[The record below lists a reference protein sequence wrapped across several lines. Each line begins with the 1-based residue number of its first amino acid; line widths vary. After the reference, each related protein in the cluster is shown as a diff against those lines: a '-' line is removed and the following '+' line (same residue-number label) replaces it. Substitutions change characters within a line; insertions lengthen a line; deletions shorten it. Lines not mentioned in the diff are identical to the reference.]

1 MAQAS
6 STSHYVLLG
15 KTSKRVTMIAKRD
28 RPEQI
33 RELRRQGLSVS
44 DICEQVGVTRQT
56 VWRHCRGLE
65 PVPPAPVLDSNGHAP
80 LDLEAAQSVGLGVL
94 VDKARNGSVSAAA
107 HVFRATSA
115 ELRVNRCTDHV
126 AAEDVVKALQAQY
139 GLWRMHL
146 QGAFVRRLLLE
157 YDVDPARIEGL
168 VDDAID
174 AITKELNLRFESAEE
189 NTHA

>member
-1 MAQAS
+1 MVA
-6 STSHYVLLG
+6 
-15 KTSKRVTMIAKRD
+15 KTDRHAK
-28 RPEQI
+28 I
-33 RELRRQGLSVS
+33 RAARRQGLTVV
-44 DICEQVGVTRQT
+44 DICERLKVSRQT
-56 VWRHCRGLE
+56 VWRACKGIE
-65 PVPPAPVLDSNGHAP
+65 PVEPTPAPTPDSNGHV
-80 LDLEAAQSVGLGVL
+80 DLETAQSVGLDVL

-107 HVFRATSA
+107 HVFKIASA
-115 ELRVNRCTDHV
+115 ELRVNRCTDHI

-174 AITKELNLRFESAEE
+174 AITKELNLRFESEE

>member
-1 MAQAS
+1 MVA
-6 STSHYVLLG
+6 
-15 KTSKRVTMIAKRD
+15 KTD
-28 RPEQI
+28 RHDAI
-33 RELRRQGLSVS
+33 RQLRRQGLTVG
-44 DICEQVGVTRQT
+44 DIASKIGCSRQT
-56 VWRHCRGLE
+56 IWRHCRGLE
-65 PVPPAPVLDSNGHAP
+65 PVQPTPTPAPDGNGHV
-80 LDLEAAQSVGLGVL
+80 DLSTARAVGLGVL

-107 HVFRATSA
+107 HVFKIASA

>member
-1 MAQAS
+1 ML
-6 STSHYVLLG
+6 TY
-15 KTSKRVTMIAKRD
+15 
-28 RPEQI
+28 
-33 RELRRQGLSVS
+33 RR
-44 DICEQVGVTRQT
+44 R
-56 VWRHCRGLE
+56 
-65 PVPPAPVLDSNGHAP
+65 AP
-80 LDLEAAQSVGLGVL
+80 
-94 VDKARNGSVSAAA
+94 SVSASWSIRRGTVAC
-107 HVFRATSA
+107 R
-115 ELRVNRCTDHV
+115 LRPTFSRSRPPSFASNRCTDHV